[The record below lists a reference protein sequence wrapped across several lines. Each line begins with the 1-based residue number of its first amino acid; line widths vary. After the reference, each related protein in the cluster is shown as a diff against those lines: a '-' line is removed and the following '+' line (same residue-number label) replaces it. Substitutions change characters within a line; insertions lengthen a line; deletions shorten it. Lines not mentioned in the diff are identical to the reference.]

1 MRRAKEIHLVNISFI
16 DMLAGA
22 LGAVMILFIIVPKV
36 SFSDLEKIKTL
47 DSLAINKANMDSMLV
62 SLKSVVPEKEYQDL
76 IQSSATLQASIEAL
90 KVDVDNVQSALKRK
104 TDQYNNVA
112 KKYDQAMTNIN
123 SLNAQLKN
131 APSATQY
138 NKMATEL
145 KAAKAA
151 KVEKLPSKPAP
162 SNKPI
167 ASAPVVSS
175 KKEPD
180 AAAVRDETPGIGDA
194 IFGIDPP
201 LTIMINWEDKSD
213 KVHLYM
219 RQSGTSNWVFYQTK
233 RRRASFGTWDNSLRK
248 LTSKPFEAIV
258 QKDQLVPGTYEIYA
272 QPQTAKAGSV
282 DVTGF
287 IAMKLPD
294 KPIKKYNLSAK
305 KINISKPPYTGSS
318 TETLLGSLTVTADDI
333 TWNPN

>member
-47 DSLAINKANMDSMLV
+47 DSLAVNKANMDSMLV
-62 SLKSVVPEKEYQDL
+62 SLKSVVPANEYQDL
-76 IQSSATLQASIEAL
+76 INSSAALQASIEAL
-90 KVDVDNVQSALKRK
+90 KVDVNNVQSALARK
-104 TDQYNNVA
+104 SDQYNNVA
-112 KKYDQAMTNIN
+112 KKYDAAMSTI
-123 SLNAQLKN
+123 SGLKSQIKN
-131 APSATQY
+131 APSLAEY
-138 NKMATEL
+138 NKMAAQL
-145 KAAKAA
+145 RAAKSATEP
-151 KVEKLPSKPAP
+151 KSTSPSKPV
-162 SNKPI
+162 
-167 ASAPVVSS
+167 ASAPVKSE
-175 KKEPD
+175 KAEP
-180 AAAVRDETPGIGDA
+180 AAPVVRDETPGTGDA

-201 LTIMINWEDKSD
+201 LTIMINWNDKAD

-233 RRRASFGTWDNSLRK
+233 RRRASFGIWDNSLKK

-258 QKDQLVPGTYEIYA
+258 QKENLVPGTYEIYA
-272 QPQTAKAGSV
+272 QPATAKAGSV
-282 DVTGF
+282 DVSGF

-294 KPIKKYNLSAK
+294 RPIKKYNLSPK
-305 KINISKPPYTGSS
+305 KINIAKPPYTGSS
-318 TETLLGSLTVTADDI
+318 TETLLGSLTVSADDI

>member
-47 DSLAINKANMDSMLV
+47 DSLAVNKANMDSMLA
-62 SLKSVVPEKEYQDL
+62 SLKSVVPANEYQDL
-76 IQSSATLQASIEAL
+76 INSSAALQASIEAL
-90 KVDVDNVQSALKRK
+90 KTDVENVQSALARK
-104 TDQYNNVA
+104 SDQYNHVA
-112 KKYDQAMTNIN
+112 KKYDAAMASVNNLT
-123 SLNAQLKN
+123 SQLKK
-131 APSATQY
+131 APSQAEY
-138 NKMATEL
+138 NRMAAEL
-145 KAAKAA
+145 RAAKSTKTDA
-151 KVEKLPSKPAP
+151 PKPAP
-162 SNKPI
+162 GKPM
-167 ASAPVVSS
+167 ASTPVKSDKAEPAAPV
-175 KKEPD
+175 
-180 AAAVRDETPGIGDA
+180 VRDETPGIGDA

-201 LTIMINWEDKSD
+201 LTIMINWNDKAD

-233 RRRASFGTWDNSLRK
+233 RRRASFGTWDNSLKK

-272 QPQTAKAGSV
+272 QPATAKTGSV
-282 DVTGF
+282 DVSGF
-287 IAMKLPD
+287 IAMKLQD
-294 KPIKKYNLSAK
+294 KPIKKYNLTSK
-305 KINISKPPYTGSS
+305 KINIAKPPYTGSS
-318 TETLLGSLTVTADDI
+318 GETLLGNLTVTADDI